1 MKFAIVAGPPASGKS
16 SIILRV
22 FELLRHDGLRCGLFK
37 IDTRSLDEVALF
49 QKKGFFATGKVSRD
63 VCPDHEAVTSMG
75 EARAFAL
82 ENDLDCLVFETGG
95 LCHRCSPFLK
105 RGLGVTVVCALHSIV
120 APFKMRPLVEQADVL
135 VLSKSEYLSPMERE
149 AFLQSLR
156 KLNNKAQVSTI
167 NGLTGEGVF
176 RLKQAILAQKS
187 MRFLDIEPLRAVLP
201 SGYCHFCQGLGSG
214 YE

>member
-16 SIILRV
+16 HIILRV
-22 FELLRHDGLRCGLFK
+22 FELLKEDGLRCGLFK
-37 IDTRSLDEVALF
+37 IDTRSLEEVVWF
-49 QKKGFFATGKVSRD
+49 RKKGFSATGKASRD
-63 VCPDHEAVTSMG
+63 VCPDHEAMISFA
-75 EARAFAL
+75 EALDFAL

-105 RGLGVTVVCALHSIV
+105 RALAVTVVCALHSIV
-120 APFKMRPLVEQADVL
+120 APFKMRPLVEQADIVI
-135 VLSKSEYLSPMERE
+135 LSKSEYLSPVERE

-156 KLNNKAQVSTI
+156 KLNKDAQVFTI
-167 NGLTGEGVF
+167 NGLTGEGAF
-176 RLKQAILAQKS
+176 RLKQAILALKD
-187 MRFLDIEPLRAVLP
+187 MRFLPIEPLRAVLP